1 MKASLRWLFSFI
13 LVYNI
18 TIFFFVPSVARGKE
32 DTKIQDD
39 NLASDFIL
47 RDLEGRNVRLSDYK
61 GRTILLYF
69 MATWCPE
76 CRTRIPHLKEI
87 YFLYNAK
94 GLVLLNINVMES
106 REKASAFSKK
116 HDLPFPTLLDG
127 DGKVYQSYGVVG
139 VPVKALIDRNG
150 RIICWNCRSLD
161 KLLEKQ
167 FALKTKQ

>member
-1 MKASLRWLFSFI
+1 MKKALRWLFSFI
-13 LVYNI
+13 LVSSI
-18 TIFFFVPSVARGKE
+18 IIFFFIPNVAQGE
-32 DTKIQDD
+32 EITKTQDD
-39 NLASDFIL
+39 DRASDFTL
-47 RDLEGRNVRLSDYK
+47 KDLDGRNVRLSDYK
-61 GRTILLYF
+61 GKIILLYF

-76 CRTRIPHLKEI
+76 CRGTIPQLKEI
-87 YFLYNAK
+87 YSLYNAK

-116 HDLPFPTLLDG
+116 YSLPFPTLLDG

-150 RIICWNCRSLD
+150 RIICWNCRTLD

-167 FALKTKQ
+167 FEMKTTQ